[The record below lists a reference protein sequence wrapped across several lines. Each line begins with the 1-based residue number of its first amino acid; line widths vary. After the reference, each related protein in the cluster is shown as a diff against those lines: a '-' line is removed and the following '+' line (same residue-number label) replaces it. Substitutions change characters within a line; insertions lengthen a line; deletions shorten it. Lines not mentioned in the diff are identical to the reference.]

1 MLRQG
6 PIRADENKMKKIKIF
21 KSLPRLFKRHLR
33 TCERQNICGGLMLLL
48 LKQLLH
54 SAGCAIKEQWE
65 SETKWEDKRGRL
77 EGNSGT
83 LSDEVT

>member
-1 MLRQG
+1 MFRQG
-6 PIRADENKMKKIKIF
+6 PIRANKKKKF
-21 KSLPRLFKRHLR
+21 KSLPCLFKRHLR
-33 TCERQNICGGLMLLL
+33 TCKRQNICVGLMLLL

-54 SAGCAIKEQWE
+54 SAGCAIKEWRQ
-65 SETKWEDKRGRL
+65 SEMKWADKRGRL